1 MLKLVHFV
9 SAGVLFDS
17 AFSLVPLKWIKKHF
31 LSFQSGFSCQRL
43 SMTWKCT
50 FKNSLREKNHKTLG
64 TCMITTQM
72 FYMKSLKMTLNSKQN
87 RQGTQETER
96 RKTSFLKELVENVD
110 LHKSV

>member
-1 MLKLVHFV
+1 
-9 SAGVLFDS
+9 
-17 AFSLVPLKWIKKHF
+17 
-31 LSFQSGFSCQRL
+31 
-43 SMTWKCT
+43 
-50 FKNSLREKNHKTLG
+50 
-64 TCMITTQM
+64 M